1 MLDMELI
8 LILLRFFTVIISLL
22 GFSLFINRKFKV
34 KKEFTLIL
42 VIAVISVAL
51 VIFGIIN
58 IIKYASFIIFISGL
72 ILFIYEFIKC
82 DKRKLLSI
90 NNILMGVIILYFSI
104 IVTQM
109 HLEHYDN
116 FSHWAVIVKDML
128 QIDSLPNINSTLV
141 TFKSYPPAT
150 ACFLY
155 FVCKIAGSQEV
166 VMMLG
171 QVLITVS
178 ASITFLGFINEKL
191 KNKFIIFIIVVLLFT
206 TIGYIYIGIVP
217 YNELLV
223 DTILTLVATSSMAI
237 LYYYK
242 NNLKKLVIIN
252 CIFATFLI
260 LIKNSGIFF
269 VLINLILTIYC
280 ILKYITLKNKVK
292 DLLRIIVVLV
302 IAPVIVLLMW
312 KLHVKY
318 VFGEEGTTS
327 KHSMSVS
334 NYIENFKSKSL
345 TEIVEVTKNYIKKV
359 IDIKD
364 ISFKI
369 MLLINIIM
377 IIYITYY
384 IINKNRDKIKENIIF
399 MSILDFV
406 YIIYML
412 MLYGMYLFSMESG
425 EASSIGGYSRY
436 AFTITSYL
444 LLVFSI
450 KVIRDIQKDGNKK
463 LIGVFVISTIF
474 FNVFNIVENSNKY
487 FLIGVDNYEIGDRK
501 KIDKIIK
508 DVIVEKNSDYIIYA
522 PNTDFGSGYLQ
533 YMSKYLL
540 DTNSVYFVKT
550 LDNNIVNKFDYLIVY
565 DENEYI
571 KNYFM
576 ENNLEYKG
584 IGIYCINQ

>member
-58 IIKYASFIIFISGL
+58 IIKYASFIIFIGGL

-223 DTILTLVATSSMAI
+223 DTILTLVATASIAI

-252 CIFATFLI
+252 CIFAAFLI
-260 LIKNSGIFF
+260 S
-269 VLINLILTIYC
+269 
-280 ILKYITLKNKVK
+280 
-292 DLLRIIVVLV
+292 LL
-302 IAPVIVLLMW
+302 
-312 KLHVKY
+312 
-318 VFGEEGTTS
+318 F
-327 KHSMSVS
+327 
-334 NYIENFKSKSL
+334 
-345 TEIVEVTKNYIKKV
+345 
-359 IDIKD
+359 
-364 ISFKI
+364 
-369 MLLINIIM
+369 
-377 IIYITYY
+377 
-384 IINKNRDKIKENIIF
+384 
-399 MSILDFV
+399 
-406 YIIYML
+406 
-412 MLYGMYLFSMESG
+412 LF
-425 EASSIGGYSRY
+425 
-436 AFTITSYL
+436 
-444 LLVFSI
+444 
-450 KVIRDIQKDGNKK
+450 
-463 LIGVFVISTIF
+463 
-474 FNVFNIVENSNKY
+474 
-487 FLIGVDNYEIGDRK
+487 
-501 KIDKIIK
+501 
-508 DVIVEKNSDYIIYA
+508 
-522 PNTDFGSGYLQ
+522 
-533 YMSKYLL
+533 
-540 DTNSVYFVKT
+540 
-550 LDNNIVNKFDYLIVY
+550 
-565 DENEYI
+565 
-571 KNYFM
+571 
-576 ENNLEYKG
+576 
-584 IGIYCINQ
+584 

>member
-223 DTILTLVATSSMAI
+223 DTILTLVATASIAI

-242 NNLKKLVIIN
+242 NNLKKLLIIN
-252 CIFATFLI
+252 CIFAVFLI

-269 VLINLILTIYC
+269 VLINLILTIYYLLKYA
-280 ILKYITLKNKVK
+280 ILKDKVK
-292 DLLRIIVVLV
+292 DILKIIAVLV
-302 IAPVIVLLMW
+302 IVPVMVLLIW
-312 KLHVKY
+312 KIHVKY

-327 KHSMSVS
+327 KHSMSIS

-377 IIYITYY
+377 IIYIIYY

-425 EASSIGGYSRY
+425 EAASLGGFSRY

-444 LLVFSI
+444 LLIFSMKI
-450 KVIRDIQKDGNKK
+450 IRDIQKDSNKK
-463 LIGVFVISTIF
+463 LIGVFIASIIF
-474 FNVFNIVENSNKY
+474 FNIFNIIENPNKY
-487 FLIGVDNYEIGDRK
+487 FLIGTDNYEIGDRK

-508 DVIVEKNSDYIIYA
+508 EVTVEKNSDYIIYA
-522 PNTDFGSGYLQ
+522 PNTDFSSGYLQ

-540 DTNSVYFVKT
+540 DTNSVYFVRT

-571 KNYFM
+571 IDYFM

-584 IGIYCINQ
+584 LGIYCINQ